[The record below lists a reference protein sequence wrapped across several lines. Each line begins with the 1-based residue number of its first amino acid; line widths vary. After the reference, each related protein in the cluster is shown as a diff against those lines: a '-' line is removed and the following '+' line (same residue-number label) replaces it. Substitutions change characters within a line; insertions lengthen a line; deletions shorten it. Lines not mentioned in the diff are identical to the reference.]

1 VLGLS
6 ERRACRIVGQCRST
20 QRYEPKPR
28 IDEERVVAKLHE
40 LARDH
45 ARRGYRHRADLMGR
59 EGLLVSDGRA
69 WRLSRREGLQVPKK
83 QKKSRRRGSKD
94 ASSDRLAAE
103 FPGHVITYDFKF
115 DSTDDTR
122 PLKIFTVMDEFTRR
136 VLVTKV
142 ARSFKAVDVV
152 AELERL
158 SLVHGAP
165 MFIRSDN
172 GPEFIAEKVTR
183 WTKENGAMSAFI
195 EPGAPR
201 QNAYIESFHSRLEEE
216 LLGGEIF
223 CSLTEA
229 QVVIGAWVDDYNLSR
244 PQRSIGKL
252 TPQEFFE
259 KWQAEDDGSV
269 RLRWQELL
277 KTNPSGLT

>member
-1 VLGLS
+1 MLGLS
-6 ERRACRIVGQCRST
+6 ERRACKIVGQCRST

-28 IDEERVVAKLHE
+28 VDEELLVAKLHE
-40 LARDH
+40 LAEQH
-45 ARRGYRHRADLMGR
+45 QRRGYRHRADLLGR
-59 EGLLVSDGRA
+59 DGIHISDGRA
-69 WRLSRREGLQVPKK
+69 WRLSRREGLQVPQK
-83 QKKSRRRGSKD
+83 QKKRRRRGTKD

-115 DSTDDTR
+115 DSTEDTR
-122 PLKIFTVMDEFTRR
+122 PLKIFSAMDEFTRR
-136 VLVTKV
+136 VLVTKI

-158 SLVHGAP
+158 SLIHGAP

-172 GPEFIAEKVTR
+172 GPEFIAEKVTS
-183 WTKENGAMSAFI
+183 WTRDNGALSAFI
-195 EPGAPR
+195 EPGSPW
-201 QNAYIESFHSRLEEE
+201 QNAYIESYHSRLVEE

-229 QVVIGAWVDDYNLSR
+229 QVVTNAWVDDYNLSR
-244 PQRSIGKL
+244 PQRALGKL

-269 RLRWQELL
+269 KLRWQELL
-277 KTNPSGLT
+277 ETNPSGLT

>member
-20 QRYEPKPR
+20 QRYEPAPR
-28 IDEERVVAKLHE
+28 VDEEHVVAKLHE
-40 LARDH
+40 LAGLH
-45 ARRGYRHRADLMGR
+45 KRRGYRHRADLMGR
-59 EGLLVSDGRA
+59 QGIDISDGRA
-69 WRLSRREGLQVPKK
+69 WRLSRREGLQVPQK
-83 QKKSRRRGSKD
+83 QKKRRRRGTKD

-115 DSTDDTR
+115 DATDDTR
-122 PLKIFTVMDEFTRR
+122 PLKIFSVMDEFTRR

-142 ARSFKAVDVV
+142 ARSFKAVHVV

-158 SLVHGAP
+158 SLIHGAP

-172 GPEFIAEKVTR
+172 GPEFIAKEVTD
-183 WTKENGAMSAFI
+183 WTKRNGALSAFI
-195 EPGAPR
+195 EPGAPW
-201 QNAYIESFHSRLEEE
+201 QNAYIESYHSRLEDE
-216 LLGGEIF
+216 LLGGEYF
-223 CSLTEA
+223 CSRTEA
-229 QVVIGAWVDDYNLSR
+229 EVVICGWANDYNLSR
-244 PQRSIGKL
+244 PQRALGKL

-277 KTNPSGLT
+277 KTNPTGLT